1 MNEKKSLNKMVIGK
15 LNMSIGLMT
24 VTPGDQ
30 LVLRWVACHMKRYV
44 ISWFF
49 IRSLMFCVLQIW
61 CSLLLN
67 SSLYILEKEFHTLD
81 SKVWKDMCQPKFA
94 IYTVKSKMG
103 PTILVFILLR
113 KSKMSPTM
121 LLIVLIHPC
130 EIVNGALYIAQCLI
144 RW

>member
-1 MNEKKSLNKMVIGK
+1 MHVSKYFVTEKVQTAKSCVIDEWKKTLNKMVIGK

-24 VTPGDQ
+24 VTPDDQ

-103 PTILVFILLR
+103 PTILVFILLSL
-113 KSKMSPTM
+113 KW
-121 LLIVLIHPC
+121 
-130 EIVNGALYIAQCLI
+130 ALQCF
-144 RW
+144 